1 MKLVIKKSSIDDGL
15 VRPLYLIYYHFN
27 AIIVPNSLY
36 NSTILKKI
44 DTWSRIK
51 EFNVEINIGTFW
63 DGGLGFGTW
72 EIYLL
77 PSVAALLEIGV
88 GSGLKWTCLGRVL
101 HAGWRPPSF
110 NLLLFCV
117 RVPSADRTLRPLPR
131 RHARELDCPPP
142 TVACHGQEDDNLL
155 QSDAPL
161 PCPFLIRCS
170 SGCGAAGFEAV
181 RPGAK
186 RSKEKDRQRVP
197 RRGRP
202 PGGGGLRVADG
213 RITLGFFCF
222 ALVGFLLGQEL
233 GH

>member
-1 MKLVIKKSSIDDGL
+1 LGWGIGIWDLGNLFITFCCCLARDWSWVSLKVDLSWPCTGCWL
-15 VRPLYLIYYHFN
+15 TAAELYL
-27 AIIVPNSLY
+27 A
-36 NSTILKKI
+36 
-44 DTWSRIK
+44 
-51 EFNVEINIGTFW
+51 
-63 DGGLGFGTW
+63 
-72 EIYLL
+72 
-77 PSVAALLEIGV
+77 SV
-88 GSGLKWTCLGRVL
+88 
-101 HAGWRPPSF
+101 
-110 NLLLFCV
+110 CV
-117 RVPSADRTLRPLPR
+117 CRLPSADRTLRPLPR

-161 PCPFLIRCS
+161 SGPFLIRCS

-186 RSKEKDRQRVP
+186 RRKEKDRQRVP

-213 RITLGFFCF
+213 RITLVFF

>member
-1 MKLVIKKSSIDDGL
+1 VDLSWPCTGCWL
-15 VRPLYLIYYHFN
+15 TAAELYL
-27 AIIVPNSLY
+27 ASVCVC
-36 NSTILKKI
+36 
-44 DTWSRIK
+44 R
-51 EFNVEINIGTFW
+51 
-63 DGGLGFGTW
+63 
-72 EIYLL
+72 LL
-77 PSVAALLEIGV
+77 
-88 GSGLKWTCLGRVL
+88 
-101 HAGWRPPSF
+101 
-110 NLLLFCV
+110 
-117 RVPSADRTLRPLPR
+117 SADRTLRPLPR

-161 PCPFLIRCS
+161 TGPFLIRCS

-213 RITLGFFCF
+213 RITLVFFCLSGLSAWTGTR
-222 ALVGFLLGQEL
+222 ALDWVRKLKRGIGGFLCHAK
-233 GH
+233 GHMLLSILFIYLLLSPRDSMGRGAGARWPYVRILDVVNVIYK